1 MRNRTLNVY
10 AHGPMLSLLEIS
22 AVVKRFIPREYSGT
36 QTLRIRYLAG
46 HVFSNLLDEVSIKI
60 KGSHKV
66 ARAYVC
72 YIPFTITRIKFVTNR
87 ENYYVLI
94 SR

>member
-1 MRNRTLNVY
+1 M
-10 AHGPMLSLLEIS
+10 
-22 AVVKRFIPREYSGT
+22 
-36 QTLRIRYLAG
+36 
-46 HVFSNLLDEVSIKI
+46 FSNLLDEVSIKI

-66 ARAYVC
+66 ARAYFC
-72 YIPFTITRIKFVTNR
+72 YILFTITRIKFVTSR